1 MRRTPPYL
9 RQPRLLEGLH
19 RVRGAAPYSWLLHHA
34 LHRGAPHGHARRW
47 AIAIPLVWQL
57 NRRYRRR
64 EPVRPRWL
72 GSQEL
77 VFLGPHAAGMLLAFA
92 LVPMGTWAP
101 RMVEEDTQPPPW
113 KGRDAAPWPSVLQE
127 VLSHA
132 KELSAALAKMD
143 SKRPK
148 RPATHEELLS
158 MERAEPERSHKRPLP
173 KGLQDMLSQAK
184 RISEV
189 LETELQAHLP
199 SNDTQTVETEP
210 SESSPA
216 QAVDRA
222 AGHNDTS
229 TLLAWHNDT
238 TTLLARVKEL
248 SAVLADAHSE
258 QLNAPTEEG
267 VKHMDNDALLG
278 RAHELSAVLAKA
290 SWHSLANHS
299 SANHP
304 SANHST
310 IGVVSPDSD
319 DPTAVMEAES
329 TETGTLLK
337 RAKQLTEVLGGP
349 IHHRHP
355 KVRLPPLASRQ
366 LATGD

>member
-1 MRRTPPYL
+1 
-9 RQPRLLEGLH
+9 
-19 RVRGAAPYSWLLHHA
+19 
-34 LHRGAPHGHARRW
+34 
-47 AIAIPLVWQL
+47 
-57 NRRYRRR
+57 
-64 EPVRPRWL
+64 
-72 GSQEL
+72 
-77 VFLGPHAAGMLLAFA
+77 MLLAFA

-143 SKRPK
+143 SKRAK

-158 MERAEPERSHKRPLP
+158 MERAEPERSHKRSLP

-210 SESSPA
+210 PESSHA

-222 AGHNDTS
+222 
-229 TLLAWHNDT
+229 AWHNDT
-238 TTLLARVKEL
+238 TTLLARVKQL

-258 QLNAPTEEG
+258 QLNAPAEEG

-290 SWHSLANHS
+290 SWHSLVNHS

-310 IGVVSPDSD
+310 VGVVSPDSD

-329 TETGTLLK
+329 TETGMLLK

-349 IHHRHP
+349 IHRRHP
-355 KVRLPPLASRQ
+355 KVRLPPLGAWRGGAGEEGAGEEGAGEEGAGIF
-366 LATGD
+366 LTVGHGRLD

>member
-1 MRRTPPYL
+1 
-9 RQPRLLEGLH
+9 
-19 RVRGAAPYSWLLHHA
+19 
-34 LHRGAPHGHARRW
+34 
-47 AIAIPLVWQL
+47 
-57 NRRYRRR
+57 
-64 EPVRPRWL
+64 
-72 GSQEL
+72 
-77 VFLGPHAAGMLLAFA
+77 
-92 LVPMGTWAP
+92 
-101 RMVEEDTQPPPW
+101 
-113 KGRDAAPWPSVLQE
+113 
-127 VLSHA
+127 
-132 KELSAALAKMD
+132 
-143 SKRPK
+143 
-148 RPATHEELLS
+148 

-210 SESSPA
+210 PESSPA

-304 SANHST
+304 SANRST
-310 IGVVSPDSD
+310 VGVVSPDSD